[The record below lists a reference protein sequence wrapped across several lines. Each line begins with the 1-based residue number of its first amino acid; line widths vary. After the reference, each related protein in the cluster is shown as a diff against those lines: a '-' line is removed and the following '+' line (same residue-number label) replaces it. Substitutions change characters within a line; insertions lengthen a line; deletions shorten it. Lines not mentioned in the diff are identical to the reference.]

1 MTGAERIWVFDWDNT
16 LVDSHVKGLDC
27 MGRALQEL
35 GFSVTRR
42 SLEQLFCPDYHAMFQ
57 QLQIEPHLWEKL
69 DCMWLRY
76 YQTEATV
83 ALFSETLGV
92 LQQLAQQGGRLCL
105 ISTGQRQRVRREM
118 VALAVNRF
126 FELVI
131 CREDVGMVKP
141 APDAI
146 QLVQK
151 HYQQAALVYIGDHE
165 ADVAMALN
173 AGVDWRRIDR
183 QAQFLKE
190 SKIINNLSCLLDMF

>member
-1 MTGAERIWVFDWDNT
+1 MTRAERIWVFDWDNT

-27 MGRALQEL
+27 MSRALQKL

-42 SLEQLFCPDYHAMFQ
+42 SLELSFCPDYHAMFQ
-57 QLQIEPHLWEKL
+57 QLRIEPQFWEEL
-69 DCMWLRY
+69 DRLWLRY

-83 ALFSETLGV
+83 TLFSETFGV

-131 CREDVGMVKP
+131 CREDVGRVKP

-146 QLVQK
+146 QRVQK
-151 HYQQAALVYIGDHE
+151 HYQQATLIYIGDHE
-165 ADVAMALN
+165 ADVEMALN

-183 QAQFLKE
+183 QAPFLKE
-190 SKIINNLSCLLDMF
+190 SKIINNLSCLLDIF

>member
-1 MTGAERIWVFDWDNT
+1 MTMAERIWAFDWDNT
-16 LVDSHVKGLDC
+16 LVDSHGKGLDC
-27 MGRALQEL
+27 MIRALREL
-35 GFSVTRR
+35 GFSATRQ

-57 QLQIEPHLWEKL
+57 QLQIRPQFWEKL
-69 DCMWLRY
+69 DRLWLRY

-83 ALFSETLGV
+83 ALFSETFGV

-105 ISTGQRQRVRREM
+105 ISTGQRQRVQQEM
-118 VALAVNRF
+118 AALAVDRF

-131 CREDVGMVKP
+131 CREDVGRVKP

-173 AGVDWRRIDR
+173 AGVDWLRIDR
-183 QAQFLKE
+183 QRSLLKE
-190 SKIINNLSCLLDMF
+190 SKIINNLSCLLEIN